1 MTLEAIIR
9 RVHRISAIL
18 FLLAVFPA
26 GYFSVTG
33 NPASP
38 SPVVYIPLIFLLG
51 LSLTGIY
58 QLVKPW
64 IRQLRAPG
72 G

>member
-1 MTLEAIIR
+1 MTVEAFVR
-9 RVHRISAIL
+9 KVHRISAIL

-38 SPVVYIPLIFLLG
+38 SPWSTSP
-51 LSLTGIY
+51 
-58 QLVKPW
+58 
-64 IRQLRAPG
+64 
-72 G
+72 